1 MEDKYIGLLLAL
13 SGSLAIGSSF
23 IITKKG
29 LNDTAARNNSIS
41 NASDNLTYLRNPI
54 WWLGISTLV
63 LGEVANFAAYTF
75 APPILVTPLGAFS
88 VLIGAVL
95 ASIFLGEE
103 LGHLGRVGCTL
114 CLLGSLIIVLHAP
127 EDKEVETVD
136 EILKLAAQ
144 PGFLLYCTTVII
156 FSLIMIYRVSPR
168 YGKKNP
174 LVYISI
180 CSLVGSISIM
190 AIKGFGIAL
199 KLTFAGNN
207 QLTHLSTY
215 VFAIVIALCIMVQM
229 NYFNKAL
236 DTFSTNVVN
245 PMYYVGFSTAT
256 IVASLILFQGFNTS
270 DYVNILSL
278 IAGFVVTFLGVHLLN
293 LSRTPVPPPLGDNA
307 ANHTVFDGGLMNP
320 RVSVS
325 GRLSN
330 DSAWPGHG
338 APYSA
343 GHGRRS
349 SLYRSQDAQLYHAF
363 EEDSGGVG
371 LELLREED
379 EEDDTSDERTRLAGK
394 SHERRQDPRVSPER
408 VPNGGLR

>member
-1 MEDKYIGLLLAL
+1 M
-13 SGSLAIGSSF
+13 
-23 IITKKG
+23 
-29 LNDTAARNNSIS
+29 
-41 NASDNLTYLRNPI
+41 
-54 WWLGISTLV
+54 
-63 LGEVANFAAYTF
+63 
-75 APPILVTPLGAFS
+75 
-88 VLIGAVL
+88 L

-144 PGFLLYCTTVII
+144 PGVHLPCCLFNATRGYCLLQVFCLFGAGFLLYCTTVII
-156 FSLIMIYRVSPR
+156 FSLVMIYRVSPR

-174 LVYISI
+174 MVYISI

-215 VFAIVIALCIMVQM
+215 VFAIVIVLCIMVQM

-236 DTFSTNVVN
+236 DTFSTNVYVCLSYDIDLTQRSLPRVHPLILMFLIPSVN

-293 LSRTPVPPPLGDNA
+293 LSRTPAPPPLGDNA

-330 DSAWPGHG
+330 DIAWPGHG

-363 EEDSGGVG
+363 EEDSSGLG

-379 EEDDTSDERTRLAGK
+379 EEDDTSDERTRLTGK
-394 SHERRQDPRVSPER
+394 SHERLQDPRVSPER
-408 VPNGGLR
+408 VPNGALR